1 MCFIFNFLLILK
13 TKMKEY
19 SKKSSIN
26 SKVSIHSFKVEN
38 SIINERKNCID
49 KLDELI
55 NNFISNKT
63 NKVK

>member
-1 MCFIFNFLLILK
+1 
-13 TKMKEY
+13 MKEY